1 MAFEKQLQ
9 QKSLNICNEQPD
21 GMSFSLVS
29 GISSIANNEYI
40 SITNNILSHGLLAL
54 SQTICFS
61 LMIFSLVVKVSARYS
76 VPHYTSYAMA
86 ELPFFSLQYW

>member
-9 QKSLNICNEQPD
+9 QKSLNICNEQPE

-40 SITNNILSHGLLAL
+40 SVTNNILSHGLLAL

-61 LMIFSLVVKVSARYS
+61 LMIFSLVVKVCPPKHLLLVYEKNQGR
-76 VPHYTSYAMA
+76 VTLVHCTS
-86 ELPFFSLQYW
+86 